1 MKVKTSQTNKEMN
14 MQMKGIYMRT
24 DRLTVL
30 CPLDQLSIQAS
41 QRLVRTAKSSPNVSA
56 LIRFDT
62 APLKLAHS
70 AMILCSDGM
79 VTVATSGLVPSSFAR
94 G

>member
-1 MKVKTSQTNKEMN
+1 
-14 MQMKGIYMRT
+14 MQMKDIHLLT

-30 CPLDQLSIQAS
+30 CPLARLSIQDS
-41 QRLVRTAKSSPNVSA
+41 QRLVRKAKSSPNLSA

-62 APLKLAHS
+62 APLKFAHS

-79 VTVATSGLVPSSFAR
+79 VTIATSGLVPSSFA
-94 G
+94 GK